1 MKKSEIN
8 RRLNRALN
16 QMTPDLAESI
26 ASAPVTPMDRHDS
39 FTRQEPVRKKGRSA
53 VRWASAAACACLF
66 LAVGLFACWYQL
78 WSADSFID
86 LDINPSIEITT
97 NRQNR
102 VLSARALNADAEAVL
117 SGMDLKNV
125 HIDTAVNAILGSMLK
140 NGYLT
145 ADRNTILLSVQNGD
159 PQKAAQLQEQLTLQI
174 GSTLEQSNVSPRL
187 VRQTLPHD
195 FDDDD
200 FEDLAEEL
208 GISTGKLA
216 LIYRMQQ
223 ADPTLSLDA
232 LSACSVEEL
241 MRLAQSAGIDL
252 HDFLDYDDLDF
263 DDDEEDEEP
272 EDDEDDDDEEEDG
285 TPSSGV
291 SSSKND
297 RDDDE
302 DEEDKDDKDDKD
314 EDEEDEDE
322 DDEDEDD

>member
-1 MKKSEIN
+1 M
-8 RRLNRALN
+8 
-16 QMTPDLAESI
+16 
-26 ASAPVTPMDRHDS
+26 
-39 FTRQEPVRKKGRSA
+39 
-53 VRWASAAACACLF
+53 
-66 LAVGLFACWYQL
+66 GLFACWYQL

-174 GSTLEQSNVSPRL
+174 GARWNSRTSAPDWSGRP
-187 VRQTLPHD
+187 LPHD

-208 GISTGKLA
+208 GISTGKLP
-216 LIYRMQQ
+216 LIYRMRQ

-241 MRLAQSAGIDL
+241 MPSPRAQASTS
-252 HDFLDYDDLDF
+252 HDFL
-263 DDDEEDEEP
+263 
-272 EDDEDDDDEEEDG
+272 
-285 TPSSGV
+285 
-291 SSSKND
+291 
-297 RDDDE
+297 
-302 DEEDKDDKDDKD
+302 
-314 EDEEDEDE
+314 
-322 DDEDEDD
+322 

>member
-1 MKKSEIN
+1 MP
-8 RRLNRALN
+8 
-16 QMTPDLAESI
+16 TP
-26 ASAPVTPMDRHDS
+26 
-39 FTRQEPVRKKGRSA
+39 
-53 VRWASAAACACLF
+53 
-66 LAVGLFACWYQL
+66 
-78 WSADSFID
+78 
-86 LDINPSIEITT
+86 
-97 NRQNR
+97 
-102 VLSARALNADAEAVL
+102 

-272 EDDEDDDDEEEDG
+272 
-285 TPSSGV
+285 V
-291 SSSKND
+291 
-297 RDDDE
+297 R
-302 DEEDKDDKDDKD
+302 
-314 EDEEDEDE
+314 
-322 DDEDEDD
+322 